1 MAPGR
6 IVSLVPS
13 LSETLF
19 VLGVGSRVVGRTR
32 YCTDPPRVVGRIP
45 KVGGTKKVDVI
56 RALSLEPLAA
66 LVLPLATYLVRS
78 V

>member
-19 VLGVGSRVVGRTR
+19 VLGVGSKVVGRTR
-32 YCTDPPRVVGRIP
+32 YCTDPPRGVGRIP

-56 RALSLEPLAA
+56 RALSLEPLAV
-66 LVLPLATYLVRS
+66 LDLPLATYLVRS

>member
-13 LSETLF
+13 LTDALF

-32 YCTDPPRVVGRIP
+32 YCTEPPRAVGGVP
-45 KVGGTKKVDVI
+45 KVGGTNKVDVI
-56 RALSLEPLAA
+56 RVLSSSLTSSSP
-66 LVLPLATYLVRS
+66 
-78 V
+78 

>member
-13 LSETLF
+13 LTETLL

-32 YCTDPPRVVGRIP
+32 YCTEPPRVVGGIL

-56 RALSLEPLAA
+56 RALSLELLAA
-66 LVLPLATYLVRS
+66 LVLPLATYLVRG

>member
-1 MAPGR
+1 VAPGR

>member
-13 LSETLF
+13 LSEALF

-56 RALSLEPLAA
+56 RALSLEPLAV
-66 LVLPLATYLVRS
+66 LVLPLAPYLVRS

>member
-45 KVGGTKKVDVI
+45 KVVGTKKVDVI

-66 LVLPLATYLVRS
+66 LVLPLATYLVRA

>member
-1 MAPGR
+1 VAPGR

-13 LSETLF
+13 LTETLF

-32 YCTDPPRVVGRIP
+32 YCTEPPRVVGGIP

-56 RALSLEPLAA
+56 RALSLEPLAV

>member
-19 VLGVGSRVVGRTR
+19 VLGVGSRVVGRIR
-32 YCTDPPRVVGRIP
+32 YCTEPPRVVSRIP

-56 RALSLEPLAA
+56 RALSLEPLAV

>member
-13 LSETLF
+13 LSEALF